1 MDDKLRATIA
11 QKVKELD
18 DEQARQLL
26 DYIEF
31 LHSKYNRSSRDRS
44 PFEKLAD
51 NVEGTLRATK
61 IGGAAIKGTTQ
72 VLEAASSVV
81 RGVAEAGMAVVDEL
95 QRLDQPP
102 AEGSGAITEAVDEEK
117 QEVAQHEEEATP
129 DSTAPTE
136 QAGRAD
142 DEAPESKDKTA

>member
-1 MDDKLRATIA
+1 MDEKLRATIA

-18 DEQARQLL
+18 DERARQLL

-31 LHSKYNRSSRDRS
+31 LDSKYNRSSRDRS

-95 QRLDQPP
+95 QRLDQRP
-102 AEGSGAITEAVDEEK
+102 AGSGATTEAAANQEK
-117 QEVAQHEEEATP
+117 QEVTQQEEEATP
-129 DSTAPTE
+129 DSTPPTE
-136 QAGRAD
+136 QAGSAD
-142 DEAPESKDKTA
+142 GEAPESKDKIE